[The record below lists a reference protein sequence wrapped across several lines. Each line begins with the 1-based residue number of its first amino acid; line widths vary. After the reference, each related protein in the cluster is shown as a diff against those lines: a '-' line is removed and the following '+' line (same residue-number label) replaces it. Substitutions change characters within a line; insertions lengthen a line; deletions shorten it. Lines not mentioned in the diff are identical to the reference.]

1 MLVQQRTIKQPV
13 SMSGIG
19 LHTGSISTMTFKP
32 APENYGIRFRRID
45 LDESPEVPADVDHV
59 VDISRGTTI
68 ELGQARVHTVEHVM
82 AALAGLQIDNVLIEL
97 DANEPP
103 VGDGSAKPYVDCLLN
118 AGFEIQNAPKDYL
131 IIDQTVT
138 YHNEEKKV
146 DIVALPTDDFRITV
160 MVDYNNPALGSQHTG
175 LFSLDKEFISDFA
188 PCRTFCFLHEVEVLH
203 SQGLIRGGNLDNAI
217 VIVDRELNEAEI
229 KRITNKLGISEAV
242 ILGNN
247 GVVNNRQLHFPNE
260 PARHK
265 LLDVLGDL
273 ALIGVPLKAQILA
286 ARPGHAS
293 NIAFARMIR
302 KLYEQK
308 KLIRKYQH
316 ERKEGVV
323 FDINA
328 IKKILPHRYPFLL
341 IDKIIDFKMDE
352 KIVGVKNVT
361 TNEPFFEGHFPG
373 QPVMPGVLILEA
385 MAQTGGILLLN
396 GIENPEGK
404 LVFFMSIDKAK
415 FRKPVTPGDQL
426 VFELTMINRKSKICV
441 MAGKAFVDGNLV
453 AEAEMMASI
462 IERKETRTQPYDGK
476 RAPAEAE
483 SRPDGVIA

>member
-13 SMSGIG
+13 SFSGIG

-32 APENYGIRFRRID
+32 APENYGIRFRRVD
-45 LDESPEVPADVDHV
+45 LGGSPEVPADVDHV

-68 ELGQARVHTVEHVM
+68 EVGEARIHTVEHVM
-82 AALAGLQIDNVLIEL
+82 AALVGLQIDNVLIEL

-103 VGDGSAKPYVDCLLN
+103 VGDGSAKPYVDVLLR
-118 AGFEIQNAPKDYL
+118 AGFEKQEAPKDYL
-131 IIDQTVT
+131 IIDQTVH

-146 DIVALPTDDFRITV
+146 DIVALPTDDYRITV

-175 LFSLDKEFISDFA
+175 LFSLEKEFVADFA

-203 SQGLIRGGNLDNAI
+203 QQGLIKGGNLDNAI
-217 VIVDRELNEAEI
+217 VIVDRELDNAEI
-229 KRITNKLGISEAV
+229 KRISGKLGIRDAV
-242 ILGNN
+242 ILGSN
-247 GVVNNRQLHFPNE
+247 GVLNNRTLHFPNE

-265 LLDVLGDL
+265 LLDVMGDL

-293 NIAFARMIR
+293 NIAFARMVR
-302 KLYEQK
+302 KLYQQK
-308 KLIRKYQH
+308 KLIRRYQH

-341 IDKIIDFKMDE
+341 IDKIIEFQMDE

-361 TNEPFFEGHFPG
+361 ANEPFFEGHFPG
-373 QPVMPGVLILEA
+373 RPVMPGVLILEA
-385 MAQTGGILLLN
+385 MGQTGGILLLN
-396 GIENPEGK
+396 GIENPGDK
-404 LVFFMSIDKAK
+404 LVYFMAINNAK
-415 FRKPVTPGDQL
+415 FRKPVLPGDQV
-426 VFELTMINRKSKICV
+426 VFELTMMSRKSRICQ
-441 MAGKAFVDGNLV
+441 MKGLAFVDGTLV
-453 AEAEMMASI
+453 AEAEMLASI
-462 IERKETRTQPYDGK
+462 VPRNEVQQDGTGGDGGRART
-476 RAPAEAE
+476 PAR
-483 SRPDGVIA
+483 STPTMN